1 MKFWLQFKGIF
12 CQHFLSYPWL
22 RMPGN
27 SKIMNCGIPFNT
39 PCDSL
44 ELSHLSALQ
53 LSAPEVAS
61 SSILVNSTLKCHII
75 ITWCCVVIT
84 YYTNDST
91 ARIDSKFSL
100 YQWLSSHFSKL
111 LRIKRPSCQIATSIK
126 YQIHKIWYL
135 QKERFAPTIELSA
148 ICC

>member
-1 MKFWLQFKGIF
+1 MLVAFPRWNFDCSLKESSVNISLTEDAWKFQNNELWDTL
-12 CQHFLSYPWL
+12 YY
-22 RMPGN
+22 
-27 SKIMNCGIPFNT
+27 
-39 PCDSL
+39 SL

-53 LSAPEVAS
+53 LSAPEVAL

-91 ARIDSKFSL
+91 AKIDSKFSL
-100 YQWLSSHFSKL
+100 YQWPSSHFSKL

>member
-1 MKFWLQFKGIF
+1 
-12 CQHFLSYPWL
+12 
-22 RMPGN
+22 MPY
-27 SKIMNCGIPFNT
+27 
-39 PCDSL
+39 DSL

-100 YQWLSSHFSKL
+100 YQ
-111 LRIKRPSCQIATSIK
+111 
-126 YQIHKIWYL
+126 
-135 QKERFAPTIELSA
+135 
-148 ICC
+148 